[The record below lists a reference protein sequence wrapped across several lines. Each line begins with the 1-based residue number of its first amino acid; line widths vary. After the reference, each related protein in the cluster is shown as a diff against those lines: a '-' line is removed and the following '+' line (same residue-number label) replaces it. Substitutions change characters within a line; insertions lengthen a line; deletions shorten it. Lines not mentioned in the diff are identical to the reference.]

1 MDPENLAQKLS
12 LDELSAAV
20 GVSKRTIRYY
30 MGLGLVA
37 RPYGETKGSYYSD
50 DHLQQL
56 AQVKTLSES
65 GISLERIAQ
74 LLRQA
79 QDSTQQLP
87 SSMPG
92 QLSVKSHIYLAPGI
106 ELVIDGSQAQLTT
119 PEIRALASAAIAAIP
134 TQKENK

>member
-74 LLRQA
+74 VLRQA

-87 SSMPG
+87 
-92 QLSVKSHIYLAPGI
+92 
-106 ELVIDGSQAQLTT
+106 
-119 PEIRALASAAIAAIP
+119 
-134 TQKENK
+134 

>member
-1 MDPENLAQKLS
+1 MDTQNLAQKFS

-37 RPYGETKGSYYSD
+37 RPHGETKGSYYSD

-65 GISLERIAQ
+65 GVSLDRIAH
-74 LLRQA
+74 LLSQA
-79 QDSTQQLP
+79 QGSTQQP
-87 SSMPG
+87 SSATPG
-92 QLSVKSHIYLAPGI
+92 LLSVKSHIFLAPGI
-106 ELVIDGSQAQLTT
+106 ELVIDGSQAQLTSS
-119 PEIRALASAAIAAIP
+119 EIRAFANAALAALP
-134 TQKENK
+134 TRKENK